1 MDYQVQKSEFL
12 GCQHTLV
19 NNLTFF
25 PSLIIENCAWKVS
38 WSVIQRLRIQC
49 RPLKSNCNDVQE
61 LFGNADKWRP
71 PEAKTC
77 ITSRV
82 GQWFYTHLS
91 LPLNIE
97 NASLLENT
105 QVKK

>member
-1 MDYQVQKSEFL
+1 MESFL
-12 GCQHTLV
+12 VGNPVLAY
-19 NNLTFF
+19 
-25 PSLIIENCAWKVS
+25 PE
-38 WSVIQRLRIQC
+38 R

-91 LPLNIE
+91 LPLNIA